1 MNDTPTSPPPP
12 RDAPPASADL
22 TESEPHPAADLA
34 ESHPRPATELT
45 EAAQGERPPAPDLA
59 EPLQEVL
66 EITTPEQFAALAH
79 PLRQRLL
86 FSLGHRPATISG
98 LAARLGV
105 GKGNVAHHL
114 KVLRTAGLVRVA
126 ATRKVRGGTEQHYQ
140 RLARRMLVAEPQA
153 AGTAALLGAVA
164 QELDHSPGDPLL
176 TLRQLR
182 LSPERARQLAD
193 KLAELV
199 DGAEEDAE
207 GEAVHGVLVAMYEHA
222 PAGGAGSD

>member
-1 MNDTPTSPPPP
+1 MNDAPISPPPP
-12 RDAPPASADL
+12 QDGRPASADPG
-22 TESEPHPAADLA
+22 EPPQAD
-34 ESHPRPATELT
+34 P
-45 EAAQGERPPAPDLA
+45 GEPPQADPG
-59 EPLQEVL
+59 EPPQEVL
-66 EITTPEQFAALAH
+66 EITAPEQFAALAH

-98 LAARLGV
+98 LAAQLGV

-126 ATRKVRGGTEQHYQ
+126 LTRKVRGGTEQYYQ
-140 RLARRMLVAEPQA
+140 RVARRLLVAEPQA

-164 QELDHSPGDPLL
+164 QELDRSPGDPLL
-176 TLRQLR
+176 TLRHLR
-182 LSPERARQLAD
+182 LTPERARQLAD
-193 KLAELV
+193 TLAELV

-222 PAGGAGSD
+222 PAGGAGSGAGSD